1 MLPRLG
7 QKYEIETEVI
17 SKPRVDYHTDEYEA
31 LGLPPAPAAM
41 VSEEV
46 VVQGPNLSEDQVG
59 SRHSPPFGIAGISRQ
74 RPKRDSWNGSS
85 NNSLR
90 IFQGSYPHEPEEPE
104 DKLDFHPR
112 RSKS

>member
-41 VSEEV
+41 VADEVVAKGPDISEEKV
-46 VVQGPNLSEDQVG
+46 EAAIR
-59 SRHSPPFGIAGISRQ
+59 RHLGLPELPAE
-74 RPKRDSWNGSS
+74 PKKGF
-85 NNSLR
+85 LGR
-90 IFQGSYPHEPEEPE
+90 IFN
-104 DKLDFHPR
+104 K
-112 RSKS
+112 